1 MPKTAENQS
10 FVRQFCQKSNNLT
23 YDEKVMREI
32 DDLSDQD
39 KVSLISD
46 IELGDA
52 LLDGASADP
61 DRMS

>member
-1 MPKTAENQS
+1 
-10 FVRQFCQKSNNLT
+10 
-23 YDEKVMREI
+23 MREI

>member
-52 LLDGASADP
+52 LLDGASTDP